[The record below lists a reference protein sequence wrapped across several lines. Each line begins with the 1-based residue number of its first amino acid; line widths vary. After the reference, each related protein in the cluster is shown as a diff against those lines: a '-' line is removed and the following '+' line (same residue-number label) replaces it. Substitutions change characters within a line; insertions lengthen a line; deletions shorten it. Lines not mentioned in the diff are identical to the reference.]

1 MDAFAFPASESADD
15 QSGGGSVFSV
25 YFPLPASDYFQI
37 AITIGAVRYFPASLH
52 KRILRTGLEFQLV
65 RMYND
70 HVSCDRSIPGIATN
84 EYQQGDALFYP
95 PSIWLH
101 WSL

>member
-1 MDAFAFPASESADD
+1 MRLHFLHLSLRMIRVAVDPSSLYPFRFRLPLLPDRHHNRGSAIFPC
-15 QSGGGSVFSV
+15 
-25 YFPLPASDYFQI
+25 
-37 AITIGAVRYFPASLH
+37 SLH

-84 EYQQGDALFYP
+84 EY
-95 PSIWLH
+95 
-101 WSL
+101 